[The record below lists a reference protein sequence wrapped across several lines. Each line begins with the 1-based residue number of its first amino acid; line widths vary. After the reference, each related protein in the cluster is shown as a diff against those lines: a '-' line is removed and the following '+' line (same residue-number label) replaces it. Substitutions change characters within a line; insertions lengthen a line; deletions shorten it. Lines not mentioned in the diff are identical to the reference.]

1 MAAEALLP
9 PSSGALALQRRDAE
23 AATAPDS
30 CGVGRKRK
38 ERKEAA
44 VREGHGRLVP
54 RVAAAIVSVPMAMG
68 GKGKERY

>member
-1 MAAEALLP
+1 MAAEALLS

-54 RVAAAIVSVPMAMG
+54 RVVSVAIPHG
-68 GKGKERY
+68 RQREGR